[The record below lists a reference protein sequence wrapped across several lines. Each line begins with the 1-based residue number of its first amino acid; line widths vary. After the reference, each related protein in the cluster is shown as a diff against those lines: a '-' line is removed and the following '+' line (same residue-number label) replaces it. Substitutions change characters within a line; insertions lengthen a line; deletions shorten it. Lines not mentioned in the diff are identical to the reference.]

1 MAVVTTNP
9 YLEGPFA
16 PVTEEVTAHDLE
28 VVGTLPPELDGRY
41 LRIGPN
47 PIMANVPDP
56 ATHHWFTGDGMVH
69 GVRLRDGRAE
79 WYRNR
84 WVRSTRVSEA
94 LGEEPVP
101 GERHGG
107 MDTVNTHV
115 IGHAGRTLALV
126 EAGARP
132 VELGEEL
139 ETVRHTDL
147 DGTLPNGFTAH
158 PKRDPRTGEL
168 HAVAYHWALPHLQYI
183 VVGVDGRVRS
193 VEPIPLDHGPMVH
206 DMSLTERFAVVY
218 DLPVVFDLEVAAQGR
233 PFPYA
238 WTDALPA
245 RLGLLPRDGT
255 AADITWFEVEPCYV
269 FHALNAHD
277 EPGPDGTGG
286 AVVLEVVRHERTFA
300 QDRVG
305 PADAVPSLWRWTLD
319 LDRGTVTETQLD
331 DQGQEFPRVAEGRV
345 GLPARYGWAPRIAVG
360 GPGDFSSNDR
370 VLRHDLV
377 AGTVDH
383 HPAGEGRQVGEAVV
397 VARDGAAP
405 DAEDDAWLM
414 ALAHDRGTDRGE
426 LLVWAA
432 DAPGE
437 DPVARVPLPARVPF
451 GFHGSWV
458 PTAG

>member
-16 PVTEEVTAHDLE
+16 PVTEEVTAHGLD

-47 PIMANVPDP
+47 PLMENVPDP

-69 GVRLRDGRAE
+69 GIRLRNGRAE

-84 WVRSTRVSEA
+84 WVRSTQVSEA
-94 LGEEPVP
+94 LGEQPAP
-101 GERHGG
+101 GERHAG

-115 IGHAGRTLALV
+115 IGHAGMTLALV

-132 VELGEEL
+132 VEMSEEL

-168 HAVAYHWALPHLQYI
+168 FAVAYHWALPHLQYL
-183 VVGVDGRVRS
+183 VVGVDGRVRK
-193 VEPIPLDHGPMVH
+193 VEPIPVDDGPMVH
-206 DMSLTERFAVVY
+206 DMSLTERHAIVY
-218 DLPVVFDLEVAAQGR
+218 DLPVTFDLEVAATGV
-233 PFPYA
+233 PFPYV
-238 WTDALPA
+238 WNDGRPA
-245 RLGLLPRDGT
+245 RVGVLPREGT
-255 AADITWFEVEPCYV
+255 AADVQWFEVEPCYV

-286 AVVLEVVRHERTFA
+286 RVVLHVIRHERIF
-300 QDRVG
+300 DRQRLG
-305 PADAVPSLWRWTLD
+305 PTDGPPSLWRWTLD
-319 LDRGTVTETQLD
+319 LDRGTVTEDRLD
-331 DQGQEFPRVAEGRV
+331 ERPQEFPRVAESRV
-345 GLPARYGWAPRIAVG
+345 GLPARHAWAAPIG
-360 GPGDFSSNDR
+360 GDFGGESSI
-370 VLRHDLV
+370 LHHDLT
-377 AGTVDH
+377 AGTVGL
-383 HPAGEGRQVGEAVV
+383 HPAGPGRAVGEGLVV
-397 VARDGAAP
+397 PRADADVA
-405 DAEDDAWLM
+405 AEDDAWLLS
-414 ALAHDRGTDRGE
+414 LAHDRNTDRGE
-426 LLVWAA
+426 LVVWAA

-437 DPVARVPLPARVPF
+437 EPVARVPLPARVPF

-458 PTAG
+458 PTQA